1 MSATGEVETSE
12 SGETHILEGGED
24 GGANERR
31 ERALRTV
38 NAIINHNMD
47 HHLTPLSS
55 MMKFYCWIGHD

>member
-38 NAIINHNMD
+38 NAIINHNMV
-47 HHLTPLSS
+47 HHFAPPLSS
-55 MMKFYCWIGHD
+55 MMKQNTTT